1 MSTPE
6 EQDDLAAAV
15 WRRSSTSSAQEHGV
29 EVALLSGPRWAVRDS
44 RSPEGPVLIF
54 TKAEWVAFS
63 LGAKAGEFDTE
74 GALDRPAPEPAGDES
89 PER

>member
-6 EQDDLAAAV
+6 ERDELASAV
-15 WRRSSTSSAQEHGV
+15 WRRSSSSSAGHEHGV
-29 EVALLSGPRWAVRDS
+29 EVAMLPGPRWAVRDS
-44 RSPEGPVLIF
+44 RDPDGPVLIF

-63 LGAKAGEFDTE
+63 LGAKAGEFDTD
-74 GALDRPAPEPAGDES
+74 GQPLPSAPAAGES